1 MSPRREPKSSTPI
14 PKSNSH
20 RPETS
25 TPTRKTPPP
34 KPAKRKCPAKQT
46 YRSKK
51 RTLAASVDPLQL
63 AINRSIHVVFV
74 QETVSALKRVLAELQ
89 QLQGVARC
97 GEVDAEN
104 AFSDELEI
112 LARRAKKTSG
122 DVLRL
127 LGRQEI
133 AMEVERCMLSIAE
146 KELESGL

>member
-1 MSPRREPKSSTPI
+1 
-14 PKSNSH
+14 
-20 RPETS
+20 
-25 TPTRKTPPP
+25 
-34 KPAKRKCPAKQT
+34 
-46 YRSKK
+46 
-51 RTLAASVDPLQL
+51 LAASVDPLQL

-89 QLQGVARC
+89 QLQGVYGQFIDAAQYLEDNFSARC